1 MLSLDSFSSSW
12 FDLSHKIDDA
22 RMLGKAESLAR
33 HLLNQLLAQGDS
45 GVDDPVVPPWKK
57 QLGKEATG

>member
-1 MLSLDSFSSSW
+1 MLSFDSFSSSW

-22 RMLGKAESLAR
+22 RIFGKTESLAG
-33 HLLNQLLAQGDS
+33 HLLKQLLAQSDS

-57 QLGKEATG
+57 QLGKQGTG